1 MKPRQPRNT
10 TGNVIMPTSMLPGKK
25 SQHHCRVLKTVRPS
39 AMRRHRDQ
47 TTEEIRVLNIPEI
60 EEEGEQVLL
69 DSMNWDFSQ
78 PLSNTGGEMDA
89 QAEGDWEECDEI
101 YHELLNGV
109 RRVLERSFLHW
120 APQFPGMTDAYMDWA
135 FNEEHGHK
143 MPEAIDG
150 LSSLSLTV
158 FDVFGTSTCQI
169 PLPKDSYISASIP
182 FLKALSNVQGIA
194 FKPYL
199 MQQFSAAYDAYLEV
213 KKRVCLEVDKALGR
227 EDPNWRIM
235 HACPCCQ
242 YELKEDDAMD
252 VQMLVAMDG
261 NDSLKQV
268 EGKNEAGDDSLA
280 EAADRQSMERFDPRN
295 AGGSYFLSQEDVDR
309 WDEPR
314 WSDILEWNPEGKGRA
329 WTWATTNCDKK
340 WLNTNDTHMGKSWA
354 KFDENGIFLLICR
367 HGIVLSLC
375 DMVKSSKKAKYSL
388 ASLYH
393 FLEAERL
400 HRKTN
405 GKTGPPSGQMSWRM
419 GRYPNSGSHDQTLWH
434 LPFVTQAFFIADKRL
449 LSMLITLINLKLMP
463 TSAAG
468 ITDAKVFFDWLQEEK
483 EYLQGLAKEP
493 PQETLQMEYHRKL
506 VALKDCQR
514 AQQHTQEN
522 ERKLLADV
530 QALET
535 KLDIRMRWTEGSE
548 EWNRAAELTH
558 NSQYRQALDKLEG
571 LLVAH
576 IFELSKMNVS
586 GTGYKM
592 RKHLAHAL
600 KRRSKTIQAAL
611 KDYNTVAAKMK
622 PLVDV
627 REKVWASP
635 ANCVLMTQFFKFVGA
650 EMELHRVHQEICQ
663 FLTHMQDESDE
674 LCAKE
679 NELKASNPTLALQIK
694 KLCMEHG
701 RFKSIHYKRL
711 HSITLLR
718 GFDGKTNSKYFTQ
731 GTSVKHKT
739 SVPASFDQQD
749 KEEVEPGDQED
760 ESESEVKDDL
770 IHCVDTL
777 LQWAGGGTMSGS
789 KCYVYIADINRS
801 IGSIY
806 IEECAGRTRV
816 KMFYKNFED
825 HITWKTGIIVWNWPF
840 PVFRSPS
847 ELASMAELDILQNA
861 WTMGT
866 AHFYMMTLSEFRWWQ
881 VEQQVKQ
888 QEGTAHG
895 SRAEGEHPAV
905 PHSPCPSGD
914 DGSSGNGTVL
924 QGSHSQPTHSTS
936 DTHSCPTPDS
946 RARQGAV
953 TFVNSFSVMGA
964 HGTSVTTIKRTGK
977 ERSDKGK
984 P

>member
-1 MKPRQPRNT
+1 
-10 TGNVIMPTSMLPGKK
+10 MPASMLPGKK

-120 APQFPGMTDAYMDWA
+120 ALQFPGMTDAYMDWA

-143 MPEAIDG
+143 MPDAIDG

-158 FDVFGTSTCQI
+158 FDVFGTSTRQI
-169 PLPKDSYISASIP
+169 PLPKDSYISASIVCAGVFPSSPLKHNHGFLTRTLHLYHDLFCRCPCVTIQP

-213 KKRVCLEVDKALGR
+213 KKRVRLEVDKALGR
-227 EDPNWRIM
+227 EDPNWRIT

-242 YELKEDDAMD
+242 
-252 VQMLVAMDG
+252 
-261 NDSLKQV
+261 NNSLKQV
-268 EGKNEAGDDSLA
+268 EGKNKAGDDSLA

-295 AGGSYFLSQEDVDR
+295 AGGSYFLSREDVDR

-314 WSDILEWNPEGKGRA
+314 WSDIPEWNPEGKGRA
-329 WTWATTNCDKK
+329 WTWATTNCDEK

-375 DMVKSSKKAKYSL
+375 DMVKSSEKAKYSL

-405 GKTGPPSGQMSWRM
+405 GETGPPSGQMCVCYDIGCSNSVTVKRSPLRALAEWM
-419 GRYPNSGSHDQTLWH
+419 GYLPAVGMMHGYAHERLCQLIFLLLYIIAASLEDGEATLGSPRQ
-434 LPFVTQAFFIADKRL
+434 KRL
-449 LSMLITLINLKLMP
+449 FLMQILATANALKSRMQ
-463 TSAAG
+463 AAG

-493 PQETLQMEYHRKL
+493 PQETLQMERLNLPGDRDKMN
-506 VALKDCQR
+506 ALEQAQR
-514 AQQHTQEN
+514 HTQEN
-522 ERKLLADV
+522 KHKLLADV

-535 KLDIRMRWTEGSE
+535 KLNIRTRWTEGLE
-548 EWNRAAELTH
+548 EWNRTAELTH

-571 LLVAH
+571 LLVAR
-576 IFELSKMNVS
+576 IFELSKMNMS
-586 GTGYKM
+586 GTVDRVQDEETFGACSQKPP
-592 RKHLAHAL
+592 RRTLEWEEVVEHAFL
-600 KRRSKTIQAAL
+600 SEFDILRDTRQ
-611 KDYNTVAAKMK
+611 
-622 PLVDV
+622 DV
-627 REKVWASP
+627 WEKVWASP
-635 ANCVLMTQFFKFVGA
+635 ANCVLMTQFFKFVDA
-650 EMELHRVHQEICQ
+650 EMELHRVHQEIRQ
-663 FLTHMQDESDE
+663 LLTHMQDESDE
-674 LCAKE
+674 LRAKE

-694 KLCMEHG
+694 KLRMEHG
-701 RFKSIHYKRL
+701 RFKSIQYKRL
-711 HSITLLR
+711 HLITLLR
-718 GFDGKTNSKYFTQ
+718 GFDGKTNGKYFTR

-739 SVPASFDQQD
+739 SVLASFDQQD
-749 KEEVEPGDQED
+749 EEEVEPGDQED
-760 ESESEVKDDL
+760 ESESEDKDNL

-777 LQWAGGGTMSGS
+777 LSVAT
-789 KCYVYIADINRS
+789 
-801 IGSIY
+801 
-806 IEECAGRTRV
+806 
-816 KMFYKNFED
+816 
-825 HITWKTGIIVWNWPF
+825 
-840 PVFRSPS
+840 
-847 ELASMAELDILQNA
+847 
-861 WTMGT
+861 
-866 AHFYMMTLSEFRWWQ
+866 
-881 VEQQVKQ
+881 
-888 QEGTAHG
+888 
-895 SRAEGEHPAV
+895 
-905 PHSPCPSGD
+905 
-914 DGSSGNGTVL
+914 
-924 QGSHSQPTHSTS
+924 
-936 DTHSCPTPDS
+936 DT
-946 RARQGAV
+946 
-953 TFVNSFSVMGA
+953 
-964 HGTSVTTIKRTGK
+964 
-977 ERSDKGK
+977 
-984 P
+984 